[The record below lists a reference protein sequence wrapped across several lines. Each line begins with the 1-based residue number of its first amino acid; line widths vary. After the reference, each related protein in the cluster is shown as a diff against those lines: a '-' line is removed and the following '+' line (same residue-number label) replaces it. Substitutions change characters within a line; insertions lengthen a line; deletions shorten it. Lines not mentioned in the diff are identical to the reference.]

1 MKILIVLAV
10 IVIAVI
16 ITRKNKSSGKTKSYE
31 EMRDEIGIELSP
43 EQEKREEEKYHEI
56 AEQTI
61 SALEASGYFKA
72 DYLPILADKIRER
85 TVPGYRYSDPF
96 DKKDCLTLEEKK
108 KLGLNTRAKYSRE
121 LINGLTEKGLS
132 TEDPNELVKNTW
144 LANMHKVSRK
154 YKLQE
159 LKDAG
164 FKYVKILHCNDERDC
179 KAVKLCKKRWPID
192 EVPELPLPNCNSPY
206 CRCMYVSDVKDFK
219 NDIDLSKLR
228 K

>member
-10 IVIAVI
+10 VVIAI
-16 ITRKNKSSGKTKSYE
+16 IVTRKNKSSSKTKSYE
-31 EMRDEIGIELSP
+31 EMRDEIGVELSP

-72 DYLPILADKIRER
+72 DYLPVLADKIRER

-108 KLGLNTRAKYSRE
+108 KYGLNTKRKYSRE
-121 LINGLTEKGLS
+121 LINGLTEKGLA

-144 LANMHKVSRK
+144 LANFHKVSRK
-154 YKLQE
+154 YELEKLRE
-159 LKDAG
+159 MG
-164 FKYVKILHCNDERDC
+164 VKYVKILHCNDERDC
-179 KAVKLCKKRWPID
+179 KAIKLCKKRWPID

-206 CRCMYVSDVKDFK
+206 CRCMYLSDIKDIM
-219 NDIDLSKLR
+219 NDIDQSKLR